1 MSKSL
6 LVTGGAGYVGS
17 HVVLE
22 LVARGYEVVVFDNL
36 QQGHRDAVVREAMLI
51 EGDLA
56 DRDGLDRLFDQHRFD
71 AVLHFAANS
80 LVGESMR
87 QPFLYLGDNVVNAL
101 NLIRA
106 TVEHKVGKF
115 VLSSTANLFGTPERI
130 PIDEEA
136 AIDPGSPYGESKF
149 IIERMLH
156 WADQIHGLRSAC
168 LRYFN
173 AAGADPNGRTGEDHA
188 PETHLIPI
196 VLQAALGQRPHVE
209 IFGDDY
215 PTPDGTCIRDYI
227 HVLDLADAH
236 IRALDLLETRSCR
249 YNLGNGR
256 GYSVREVVETARRV
270 TGAEIPVRVGPRRAG
285 DPAVLV
291 AAADRIRTELGWKP
305 KFAELRKIVET
316 AWQWHSNNPTGFV
329 RARSD
334 QVEST

>member
-1 MSKSL
+1 MSESL

-22 LVARGYEVVVFDNL
+22 LVARGYEVVVLDNL
-36 QQGHRDAVVREAMLI
+36 QQGHRDAVARDATLI

-56 DRDGLDRLFDQHRFD
+56 DLADLDRIFGRNRFD

-101 NLIRA
+101 NLIRVA
-106 TVEHKVGKF
+106 IEHKVGKF
-115 VLSSTANLFGTPERI
+115 VLSSTANLFGTPERV
-130 PIDEEA
+130 PIDEDA
-136 AIDPGSPYGESKF
+136 AIAPGSPYGESKF

-156 WADQIHGLRSAC
+156 WADQVHGLRSAC

-173 AAGADPNGRTGEDHA
+173 AAGADPDGRIGEDHA

-196 VLQAALGQRPHVE
+196 VLQAALGQRARVE

-236 IRALDLLETRSCR
+236 IRALERLETRSCR

-256 GYSVREVVETARRV
+256 GYSVREVIETARQV
-270 TGAEIPVRVGPRRAG
+270 TGAEIPVSVGPRRPG

-291 AAADRIRTELGWKP
+291 AASDRIRTELGWKP
-305 KFAELRKIVET
+305 QFAELRRIIET
-316 AWQWHSNNPTGFV
+316 AWHWQRNHPTGF
-329 RARSD
+329 AKLS
-334 QVEST
+334 